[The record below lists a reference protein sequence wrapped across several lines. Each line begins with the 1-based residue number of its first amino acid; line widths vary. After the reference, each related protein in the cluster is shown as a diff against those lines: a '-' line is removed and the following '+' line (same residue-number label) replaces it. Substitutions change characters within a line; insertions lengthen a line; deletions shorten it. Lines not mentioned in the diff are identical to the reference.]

1 MNKGIQNEII
11 NGSHIARLKQKVD
24 ITSVMF
30 NSCIAL
36 LQFSASDIHVIY
48 IYIKNEFLCC

>member
-36 LQFSASDIHVIY
+36 LQFSALDILVIY
-48 IYIKNEFLCC
+48 IKKKKKFLCC